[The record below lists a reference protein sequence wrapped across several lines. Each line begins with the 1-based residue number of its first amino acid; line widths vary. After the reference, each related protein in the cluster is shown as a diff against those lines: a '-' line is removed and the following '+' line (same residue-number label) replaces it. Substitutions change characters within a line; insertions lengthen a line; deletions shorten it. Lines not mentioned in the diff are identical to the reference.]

1 MPVVG
6 PESAVDSCCT
16 SELKR
21 AEENGD
27 DTAALRTQLIEDYTK
42 EYMNPYKAAECGKF
56 EDIIEPAQSRQVIIR
71 TLEMFRNKKVV
82 LPSRKHGNIPL

>member
-1 MPVVG
+1 
-6 PESAVDSCCT
+6 
-16 SELKR
+16 
-21 AEENGD
+21 
-27 DTAALRTQLIEDYTK
+27 
-42 EYMNPYKAAECGKF
+42 MNPYKAAECGKF